1 MKNKIFKGFALIG
14 VTMLLMV
21 SCAKAPQVEI
31 DAAKSAIDSAK
42 EAGAEMYAQAEFLAL
57 QDSMNVVLAGVE
69 AQNSKLFKD
78 YSATLS
84 GLANVSQLAAA
95 VKEQTKAKKEAI
107 KAEAEVGITEVTAL
121 IESGKRLLM
130 KSPKGKVGASTLEAI
145 IGELSALETSL
156 TETSGLLA
164 SAEYNAA
171 LAKIGAA
178 KVKASSINTELQE
191 VVDKYSKAGKRK

>member
-121 IESGKRLLM
+121 IESGKALLM
-130 KSPKGKVGASTLEAI
+130 QSPKGKEGASALEAI
-145 IGELSALETSL
+145 KGELSALETSL

>member
-1 MKNKIFKGFALIG
+1 MKNKIFKGFALVG
-14 VTMLLMV
+14 VTMFLMA

-84 GLANVSQLAAA
+84 GLANVSQLAIEVKEKAKTQKEA
-95 VKEQTKAKKEAI
+95 VKAEVEVAIEAVKVLNENSNALLLEAPKGKEGASALEAI
-107 KAEAEVGITEVTAL
+107 KAEL
-121 IESGKRLLM
+121 
-130 KSPKGKVGASTLEAI
+130 AS
-145 IGELSALETSL
+145 LETSL

-164 SAEYNAA
+164 TEEYNAA
-171 LAKIGAA
+171 LTKIGAA
-178 KVKASSINTELQE
+178 NVKASSINAELQE
-191 VVDKYSKAGKRK
+191 VIAKYSKAGKRK